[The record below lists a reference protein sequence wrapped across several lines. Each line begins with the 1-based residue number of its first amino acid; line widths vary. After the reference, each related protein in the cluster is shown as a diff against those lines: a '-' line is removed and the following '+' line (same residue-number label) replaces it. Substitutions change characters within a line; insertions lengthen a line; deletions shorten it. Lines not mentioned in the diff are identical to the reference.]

1 MNTRNSVMESFE
13 NLWSSGVVVVTT
25 LEEAY
30 RVIDEY
36 EKKKICKFIV
46 LRVDKGFGAKGQSQV
61 IVFLFSLFLP

>member
-13 NLWSSGVVVVTT
+13 NVWSSGVVVVTT

-36 EKKKICKFIV
+36 KKETICKFIV
-46 LRVDKGFGAKGQSQV
+46 RRVDKGFRGKGQ
-61 IVFLFSLFLP
+61 

>member
-13 NLWSSGVVVVTT
+13 NMWSSGVVVVTT

-36 EKKKICKFIV
+36 EKETICKFIV
-46 LRVDKGFGAKGQSQV
+46 QRVDKGFRSKGQ
-61 IVFLFSLFLP
+61 

>member
-13 NLWSSGVVVVTT
+13 NVWSSGVVVVTT

-36 EKKKICKFIV
+36 KKETICKFIV
-46 LRVDKGFGAKGQSQV
+46 RRVDKGFRAKGQ
-61 IVFLFSLFLP
+61 

>member
-13 NLWSSGVVVVTT
+13 NVWSSGVVVVTT

-36 EKKKICKFIV
+36 EKETICKFIV
-46 LRVDKGFGAKGQSQV
+46 RRVDKGFGAKGQ
-61 IVFLFSLFLP
+61 

>member
-13 NLWSSGVVVVTT
+13 NVWSSGVVVVTT

-36 EKKKICKFIV
+36 EKKTICKFIV
-46 LRVDKGFGAKGQSQV
+46 RRVDKGFRAKGQ
-61 IVFLFSLFLP
+61 

>member
-13 NLWSSGVVVVTT
+13 NVWYSGVVVVTT

-36 EKKKICKFIV
+36 EKETICKFIV
-46 LRVDKGFGAKGQSQV
+46 QRVDKGFRSKGQ
-61 IVFLFSLFLP
+61 